1 MYGGYVTDIEGVLVG
16 HYTDEIHKT
25 GVTAILVPEG
35 AVCGSDVRGGAPGTR
50 ETDLTKPGHL
60 VEKAHAVVLSGGSAY
75 GLAAASGVMN
85 WLEKQNVGM
94 DVGVAKVPIVPG
106 AVIFD
111 LAFGAADVR
120 PGEHEGMLAAQAASA
135 EECRQGYV
143 GAGTGATVGKC
154 FGAACAQRGGLGSA
168 TVELPDGVK
177 VSAIVVVN
185 ALGDI
190 YDVEGKIIR
199 GAQKDGQFLNT
210 AEQLLQGRGSEA
222 LPGANT
228 TIGCV
233 VTNAQLTKEQ
243 ANRVATV
250 AHNGYALAIR
260 PVHTMMDGDTIFVL
274 ATGKKSAKTDLI
286 CLAAQTAMQRAIV
299 NAGLAAKVAD
309 EAENN

>member
-1 MYGGYVTDIEGVLVG
+1 MYSGYVTDIDGILVG
-16 HYTDEIHKT
+16 HYTDETNKT
-25 GVTAILVPEG
+25 GLTAIIAPKG

-85 WLEKQNVGM
+85 ALEKQGIGM
-94 DVGVAKVPIVPG
+94 DVGVAKVPIVLG

-120 PGEHEGMLAAQAASA
+120 PGEREGMLAVENASA
-135 EECRQGYV
+135 NEDAQGSI

-154 FGAACAQRGGLGSA
+154 FGPACAQRSGLGSA
-168 TVELPDGVK
+168 TVELAEGVK
-177 VSAIVVVN
+177 VSAIVSVN

-190 YDVEGKIIR
+190 YDEAGNIIR
-199 GAQKDGQFLNT
+199 GAQKEGAFLNT
-210 AEQLLQGRGSEA
+210 SEQLLKGVGIEA

-228 TIGCV
+228 TIGCI
-233 VTNAQLTKEQ
+233 VTNAALTKEQ

-260 PVHTMMDGDTIFVL
+260 PVHTMLDGDTIFTL
-274 ATGKKSAKTDLI
+274 ATGEKQAKVDVI
-286 CLAAQTAMQRAIV
+286 CLAAQTAMQRAII
-299 NAGLAAKVAD
+299 NAGLCASD
-309 EAENN
+309 NI

>member
-1 MYGGYVTDIEGVLVG
+1 MYSGYVTDIKGILVG
-16 HYTDEIHKT
+16 HYTDEANKT
-25 GVTAILVPEG
+25 GVTAILCPGG

-85 WLEKQNVGM
+85 ALEKRGAGM
-94 DVGVAKVPIVPG
+94 DVGVAKVPIVPA

-120 PGEHEGMLAAQAASA
+120 PGEREGMIAAETASA
-135 EECRQGYV
+135 EENRQGYV

-177 VSAIVVVN
+177 VSAMVVVN

-190 YDVEGKIIR
+190 RDEEGRVIR
-199 GAQKDGQFLNT
+199 GAQKDGVFLNT
-210 AEQLLQGRGSEA
+210 AEQLLNGKGIEA

-228 TIGCV
+228 TIGCI
-233 VTNAQLTKEQ
+233 VTNAILTKEQ

-260 PVHTMMDGDTIFVL
+260 PVHTMLDGDTIFAL
-274 ATGKKSAKTDLI
+274 ATCEKPAKTDLI
-286 CLAAQTAMQRAIV
+286 CLAAQTAMQRAIINV
-299 NAGLAAKVAD
+299 GLMGNANDAK
-309 EAENN
+309 